1 MRSVAI
7 IQARTGSMRLPGKVL
22 KRLCGLT
29 VLEHV
34 VRRVRACE
42 DLDAVVVAT
51 SEAPNDDP
59 VSDMAQRCGAG
70 VFRGSEDDV
79 LDRFH
84 GAAREAR
91 ADVIVR
97 ITADCPLLDP
107 QVLGQVYRRFRESD
121 GVDYVSNTLERTYP
135 RGLDVE
141 VMSAVALERAH
152 AEARKP
158 YEREHVTPFIY
169 GHPELFT
176 LANVAWDRG
185 DFAFHRWTLDTS
197 EDFAFITAVYEALYR
212 EGAIFGAPD
221 VLALLDRR
229 PELVGI
235 NSAVRQKALD
245 E

>member
-1 MRSVAI
+1 M
-7 IQARTGSMRLPGKVL
+7 GSTRLPGKVL
-22 KRLCGLT
+22 KRLSGRT

-59 VSDMAQRCGAG
+59 VAGVAQRCGAE
-70 VFRGSEDDV
+70 VFRGSENDV
-79 LDRFH
+79 LGRFL
-84 GAAREAR
+84 GAARETR

-107 QVLGQVYRRFRESD
+107 QVLKEVYRRFRESE
-121 GVDYVSNTLERTYP
+121 GADYVSNTLARTYP

-141 VMSAVALERAH
+141 VMSAAALERAH

-176 LANVAWDRG
+176 LENVAWDRG
-185 DFAFHRWTLDTS
+185 DFALHRWTLDTS
-197 EDFAFITAVYEALYR
+197 EDFAFIEAVYEALYR
-212 EGAIFGAPD
+212 EGTVFGAAE

-229 PELVGI
+229 PELTAI
-235 NSAVRQKALD
+235 NGAVRQKTLG